1 MAGTILDG
9 KALAVS
15 LRERLKGKVQAL
27 KAQGCE
33 PAIATI
39 LVGEDPASRQYVGSK
54 QRAAV
59 DVGIKPL
66 SYEMPEDTS
75 AEALSKTIRG
85 LTSDRAVN
93 GILLQLPLPRHLDY
107 REMLEQIGPEKDV
120 DGLTTT
126 SLGKLMDG
134 KPSFVPCTPLGIMT
148 LLEHYD
154 IPLEGKNVV
163 IVNRSILVGKP
174 LFHLFLAEDSTVT
187 MCHSKSSD
195 VLATMKRA
203 DVLVTAVGRRPGFV
217 VSAEMVKEGAVVV
230 DVGMNRVKGRTVGD
244 VDFSEVSQKASYIT
258 PVPGGVGP
266 MTIAMLLQ
274 NTVMASDNQL
284 KAKTLAAPPS

>member
-1 MAGTILDG
+1 M
-9 KALAVS
+9 
-15 LRERLKGKVQAL
+15 